1 MFNNIHVN
9 PTMATLLES
18 SKISPRPGGSPESV
32 PLVFFDMLW
41 YGFAANQSV
50 LFFDFPCSKPHFLDT
65 IVPQLKQSLSLTL
78 TYFLPL
84 AGNIIHPLNPAEKPV
99 LRYRSADSV
108 DLTVAESDAD
118 FRYLTGNQQRN
129 CDEFYALVPL
139 LPRAVAS
146 ETEVSCPVL
155 AIQVT
160 LFPGKGLA
168 IGIVTHHAIADAST
182 VVSFIQAWGLVNR
195 IGPDTE
201 NRVGTDLAESNLLP
215 SFAREL
221 ATDLNGLDSLY
232 WDLIIKECCPVEPP
246 PPVALPTNKVRAT
259 FEVRADEIEALKEFA
274 LARGAAAHLSSFTV
288 VCALFWTCAA
298 RASGG
303 DVAGDE
309 VEFFGFT
316 VDCRGRLRPPLPANY
331 FGNCVVLAMAELRH
345 GEVRGAE
352 GFVAAARAIGAA
364 VKESAGGEKGVL
376 EGAEDWPAEYAGL
389 IGKRQFGVAG
399 SPRFDFYAV
408 DFGWGKPEKFEP
420 LFIDGGN
427 SISLCKSRF
436 FEGGVEIGLS
446 KPKDEMESYANVFS
460 EFLNDLMG

>member
-1 MFNNIHVN
+1 
-9 PTMATLLES
+9 MATLLES
-18 SKISPRPGGSPESV
+18 FKISPRPGGSPESV

-84 AGNIIHPLNPAEKPV
+84 AGNIIHPLTPAEKPV
-99 LRYRSADSV
+99 LRYQAADSV
-108 DLTVAESDAD
+108 SLTVSESDAD

-129 CDEFYALVPL
+129 CDEFYEFVPL

-146 ETEVSCPVL
+146 EAAISCPVL
-155 AIQVT
+155 ALQVT

-182 VVSFIQAWGLVNR
+182 VVSFMQAWGLINR
-195 IGPDTE
+195 IGLDAE
-201 NRVGTDLAESNLLP
+201 NIQADLAESNLLP

-232 WDLIIKECCPVEPP
+232 WDLIIKECCAVEPP

-259 FEVRADEIEALKEFA
+259 LVVKMDEIKALKEFV
-274 LARGAAAHLSSFTV
+274 LARGVAHVSSFTV
-288 VCALFWTCAA
+288 VCALFWACAA
-298 RASGG
+298 RASDD
-303 DVAGDE
+303 DVAEDE
-309 VEFFGFT
+309 VECFGFT
-316 VDCRGRLRPPLPANY
+316 VDCRGRLKPPLPANY
-331 FGNCVVLAMAELRH
+331 FGNCVVLARAELRH
-345 GEVRGAE
+345 GEVKGAE

-364 VKESAGGEKGVL
+364 VKESANREKGVL
-376 EGAEDWPAEYAGL
+376 DGAEDWPAEYAGL

-427 SISLCKSRF
+427 SISLCKSRY
-436 FEGGVEIGLS
+436 FEGGVEIGFS
-446 KPKDEMESYANVFS
+446 KPKLEMESFAKVFS
-460 EFLNDLMG
+460 EILNDLLG